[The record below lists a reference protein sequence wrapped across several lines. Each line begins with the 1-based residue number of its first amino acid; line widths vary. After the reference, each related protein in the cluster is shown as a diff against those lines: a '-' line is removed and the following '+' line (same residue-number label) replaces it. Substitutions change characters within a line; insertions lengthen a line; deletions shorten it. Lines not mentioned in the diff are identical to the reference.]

1 MDINSFNIPGPMFGP
16 PKERP
21 FQKGDF
27 KFLILDL
34 LKDKPCY
41 GYEIMRLLEERFH
54 GFYAPSPGV
63 VYPTLQMLEDI
74 GYVTASAESGKKVYS
89 ITEEGRN
96 FLKEKGGMGE
106 RQERFGDWDNPP
118 NIIEIRKTMREFV
131 RLAEMLKWEIRKME
145 PEELMRVRDIIVH
158 AYDHIEEI
166 IKRGLP
172 DSLPPENHL
181 PLNRSESRGG
191 KLSHKREDNI

>member
-1 MDINSFNIPGPMFGP
+1 MDTNSFNIPGPMFGP
-16 PKERP
+16 PRERP

-41 GYEIMRLLEERFH
+41 GYEIIRLLEERFH

-63 VYPTLQMLEDI
+63 VYPTLQMMEDI
-74 GYVTASAESGKKVYS
+74 GHVTSSQESGKKIYT
-89 ITEEGRN
+89 ITEEGRS

-106 RQERFGDWDNPP
+106 RHERFGDWDNPP

-145 PEELMRVRDIIVH
+145 PGELMRVRDIIVR
-158 AYDHIEEI
+158 AYDEI
-166 IKRGLP
+166 DEIVKIGP
-172 DSLPPENHL
+172 PPEGH
-181 PLNRSESRGG
+181 PPGG
-191 KLSHKREDNI
+191 PPFEGHPPPGGRMTGRH

>member
-1 MDINSFNIPGPMFGP
+1 MDLNSFNIPGPMFGP

-27 KFLILDL
+27 KFLILDV
-34 LKDKPCY
+34 LKEKPCY
-41 GYEIMRLLEERFH
+41 GYEIIRIFEERFH

-74 GYVTASAESGKKVYS
+74 GHVTASAESGKKVYS
-89 ITEEGRN
+89 ITVEGLL
-96 FLKEKGGMGE
+96 FLKEKGCMEDRNE
-106 RQERFGDWDNPP
+106 RLSDWDNPP
-118 NIIEIRKTMREFV
+118 NIREIRKTMREFV

-145 PEELMRVRDIIVH
+145 PDELMRVRDIIVH

-166 IKRGLP
+166 IKKGLP
-172 DSLPPENHL
+172 DNLPPEKH
-181 PLNRSESRGG
+181 PPPDRGEPREG
-191 KLSHKREDNI
+191 KLSHVRDENI

>member
-1 MDINSFNIPGPMFGP
+1 MDVNSFNIPGPMFGP

-41 GYEIMRLLEERFH
+41 GYEIIRLFEERFH

-74 GYVTASAESGKKVYS
+74 GYVTSSIIESGKKVYT
-89 ITEEGRN
+89 ITGEGRN
-96 FLKEKGGMGE
+96 FLNEKGCMQDKIE
-106 RQERFGDWDNPP
+106 RLNDWDNPP
-118 NIIEIRKTMREFV
+118 HIIEIRKAMREFV

-145 PEELMRVRDIIVH
+145 PGGLMKVRDIIIR
-158 AYDHIEEI
+158 AYDDIEEI
-166 IKRGLP
+166 IKK
-172 DSLPPENHL
+172 SSQENT
-181 PLNRSESRGG
+181 PVGVKKQSSRQRKNIITRQGSID
-191 KLSHKREDNI
+191 KL

>member
-1 MDINSFNIPGPMFGP
+1 MDNRSFNIPGPMFGT
-16 PKERP
+16 PKQRP

-34 LKDKPCY
+34 LKDKSCY
-41 GYEIMRLLEERFH
+41 GYEIIRLFEERFH

-63 VYPTLQMLEDI
+63 VYPTLQMMEDI
-74 GYVTASAESGKKVYS
+74 GYITSSSESGKKVYT
-89 ITEEGRN
+89 ITDEGRS
-96 FLKEKGGMGE
+96 FLKEKGCMGE
-106 RQERFGDWDNPP
+106 RNERFGDWDNPT

-145 PEELMRVRDIIVH
+145 PGELMRVHDVIVK

-172 DSLPPENHL
+172 EEPP
-181 PLNRSESRGG
+181 PGAPPPGVNR
-191 KLSHKREDNI
+191 LSGDQ